1 MGSKRELLF
10 ALVALCLHSSAI
22 LGQVDVST
30 ATLRGTVL
38 DPSGGGVPHAV
49 VTVTNLGK
57 DSSQKTETADDGT
70 YNIPLLEPGAYE
82 LTVESPGFAKA
93 VVRGVQ
99 LSVGQAEIY
108 DVHLTVGSVTNEVVV
123 NAEPP
128 VIQVEQVQQANTVNT
143 NQIENLPN
151 ISRNFTDSIFT
162 LPGVASS
169 DAPRAQNA
177 AAFSGFLSSGFS
189 IGGSNG
195 RNNLVTVDG
204 GENEY
209 GAGELRTP
217 NISLESVQ
225 EFQVNRN
232 AFNAEFGFTAGTAI
246 NVVTKSGTNAFHGSG
261 YFYFLNDST
270 EASYYFDAFPGVRAF
285 EQNIFPGLTF
295 GGPIIKNKLFFFTS
309 YEYRRLDTPQFRTY
323 LNSPEVAGVAGNPA
337 QLSYL
342 KALQASGNP
351 FLELIAAGLFP
362 ALTPTNN
369 PNVTT
374 LLDANNGIFTDKT
387 SSHDWIARIDYLPEA
402 KDALT
407 FRFSIER
414 YRYTNIGAPQLLAP
428 DDAANTTRNDNA
440 ILLTWNHVFTPSVV
454 NTARAQFVPSN
465 TGIQDAFF
473 PNTAQLSIGSLA
485 TFQQSYTNP
494 YSVTQQ
500 RYQFD
505 DTVSW
510 TRGPHSMKFGASYR
524 PVEYNVTNALWFG
537 GEFDFYEGA
546 VPIISLLPAALQP
559 ALVQFNLAS
568 GLPATGDPA
577 TNLSALQSF
586 ALGVPVLYRQGFGNP
601 HWQSWANYLGLFA
614 QDSWKVSRNFSLDY
628 GLRLDYDAEPAPVP
642 HNAYVS
648 PRLGLAWDMTGDQK
662 TVFRAGGGIFV
673 SPVYFQVPYLV
684 NLLNDTGKYINQF
697 AAQLS
702 PTSNLVP
709 ELWGFGVQQGKLPF
723 GQLTASDLAAFGITP
738 GPGAPGRVIFN
749 LAPNYKNNYTIQASA
764 SFQRQLMNNMSLEVG
779 YLFYRGVHIQLDQE
793 ANYAE
798 TGVIDPI
805 YGPQYAPINPAIAQN
820 NLYSSVGNSVYN
832 GMTVSLTKRY
842 SAGLQFQANYTWSKS
857 IDDVTDF
864 NSAFAS
870 FWPTRQYL
878 DRGISTFNVTNNFV
892 ANAVY
897 TTPFKAGS
905 GSFWSSLLADISLS
919 PIVYARSG
927 IPFTITVPA
936 AQNGTEGHSL
946 YARPW
951 YIARNTG
958 IGPAFYS
965 FDMQL
970 AKSLYISRE
979 RRIQAQIIIEGRN
992 LLNHT
997 NFTAV
1002 NNVFP
1007 LGDPFLTQGPFNVTG
1022 SKALPP
1028 SVPLGFTA
1036 ASNPRQLTFGLKF
1049 AF

>member
-1 MGSKRELLF
+1 MQGKLALSIALAALSLF
-10 ALVALCLHSSAI
+10 SVPAFA
-22 LGQVDVST
+22 QVDVST
-30 ATLRGTVL
+30 ATLRGAVL
-38 DPSGGGVPHAV
+38 DPNGAGVPHARI
-49 VTVTNLGK
+49 TATNLSK
-57 DSSQKTETADDGT
+57 EASQSTQTADDGT
-70 YNIPLLEPGAYE
+70 YNIPLLEPGAYD
-82 LTVESPGFAKA
+82 LIVESPGFAKA
-93 VVRGVQ
+93 IIKGVQ
-99 LSVGQAEIY
+99 LSVGQAGIY
-108 DVHLTVGSVTNEVVV
+108 DVHLTVGSVKNVVEVT
-123 NAEPP
+123 AEPA
-128 VIQVEQVQQANTVNT
+128 VIQVEQVQQANTVNR

-162 LPGVASS
+162 LPGVVSS
-169 DAPRAQNA
+169 DAPRPQNA
-177 AAFSGFLSSGFS
+177 AAFTGFFTSGFS

-209 GAGELRTP
+209 GSGQLRTP

-246 NVVTKSGTNAFHGSG
+246 NVVTKSGTNTFHGSG
-261 YFYFLNDST
+261 YFYFLNDAT
-270 EASYYFDAFPGVRAF
+270 EASYYFDSFPAARAF
-285 EQNIFPGLTF
+285 EQNIFPGVTF

-309 YEYRRLDTPQFRTY
+309 YEYRKLDTPEFRSY
-323 LNSPEVAGVAGNPA
+323 LSSPEVEGVTGNPA

-342 KALQASGNP
+342 NALRTTGNP
-351 FLELIAAGLFP
+351 YLELIAGALFP

-369 PNVTT
+369 PDVTA
-374 LLDANNGIFTDKT
+374 LLTANNGIFDDKT

-402 KDALT
+402 HDALT
-407 FRFSIER
+407 LRFSIER

-428 DDAANTTRNDNA
+428 DYAANTTRNDNA
-440 ILLTWNHVFTPSVV
+440 ILLTWNHVFTPALV

-465 TGIQDAFF
+465 TSTQNAFL
-473 PNTAQLSIGSLA
+473 PNTAQLSIGSLGN
-485 TFQQSYTNP
+485 FQQSYTNP
-494 YSVTQQ
+494 YSLTQQ
-500 RYQFD
+500 RYQFE

-510 TRGPHSMKFGASYR
+510 TRGRHNMKFGGSYR
-524 PVEYNVTNALWFG
+524 PVDYAVTNDLWFS
-537 GEFDFYEGA
+537 GEFDFYEGT
-546 VPIISLLPAALQP
+546 VPLIALVPSALQP

-586 ALGVPVLYRQGFGNP
+586 SLGIPILYRQGFGNP

-614 QDSWKVSRNFSLDY
+614 QDSWKASSTFTLDY
-628 GLRLDYDAEPAPVP
+628 GLRMDYDAEPSPVP
-642 HNAYVS
+642 HNTYLS
-648 PRLGLAWDMTGDQK
+648 PRLGIAWDITGDQK

-684 NLLNDTGKYINQF
+684 NLLNDSGKYINQI
-697 AAQLS
+697 AEQLS
-702 PTSNLVP
+702 ATSNLVA
-709 ELWGFGVQQGKLPF
+709 ELWGLGVQQGKLPF
-723 GQLTASDLAAFGITP
+723 GQLTESDLALFGITP
-738 GPGAPGRVIFN
+738 GPYAPGRVIFS
-749 LAPNYKNNYTIQASA
+749 LGSNYKNNYTIQSSA
-764 SFQRQLMNNMSLEVG
+764 SIQRQLLSNMSLEVG
-779 YLFYRGVHIQLDQE
+779 YLLYRGVHIPLSE
-793 ANYAE
+793 EINYAE

-805 YGPQYAPINPAIAQN
+805 YGPQYSPINPTIAQN
-820 NLYSSVGNSVYN
+820 NAYSSVGNSIYN
-832 GMTVSLTKRY
+832 GMTVSLSKRY
-842 SAGLQFQANYTWSKS
+842 SQGLQLQANYTWSKS

-864 NSAFAS
+864 NSAFGS

-897 TTPFKAGS
+897 TTPFKAGT
-905 GSFWSSLLADISLS
+905 GGFWSHVLSDITLS

-927 IPFTITVPA
+927 IPFTITVPG

-970 AKSLYISRE
+970 SKSFYMNRE
-979 RRIQAQIIIEGRN
+979 RGVQAQVIIEGRN

-1007 LGDPFLTQGPFNVTG
+1007 VGDPFLTQGPFNVTG

-1036 ASNPRQLTFGLKF
+1036 ASNPRQLTFGLKL

>member
-1 MGSKRELLF
+1 MQGNKVGVKALF
-10 ALVALCLHSSAI
+10 VLVVSWSAAF
-22 LGQVDVST
+22 GQVDVST
-30 ATLRGTVL
+30 ATLRGSVL
-38 DPSGGGVPHAV
+38 DQNGAAVPRA
-49 VTVTNLGK
+49 TITATNIGK
-57 DSSQKTETADDGT
+57 GTAQTTTSTAEGT

-82 LTVESPGFAKA
+82 LTVEAPGFEKA
-93 VVRGVQ
+93 VIKGVQ
-99 LSVGQAEIY
+99 LSVGQAALY
-108 DVHLTVGSVTNEVVV
+108 DVHLVVGSIKNLVVV
-123 NAEPP
+123 TAEPP

-143 NQIENLPN
+143 QQIENLPN
-151 ISRNFTDSIFT
+151 ISRNFTDYIFT
-162 LPGVASS
+162 LPGVGSS

-209 GAGELRTP
+209 GSGELRTP

-232 AFNAEFGFTAGTAI
+232 SFNAEFGFTAGTAI
-246 NVVTKSGTNAFHGSG
+246 NVVTKSGTNSFHGSG
-261 YFYFLNDST
+261 YFYFLNDAT
-270 EASYYFDAFPGVRAF
+270 EANHYFDTFPGVRAF

-295 GGPIIKNKLFFFTS
+295 GGPILKNKLFFFTS
-309 YEYRRLDTPQFRTY
+309 YEYRKLDTPQFRTY
-323 LNSPEVAGVAGNPA
+323 LSSPELQGVYGNPA
-337 QLSYL
+337 QLAYL
-342 KALQASGNP
+342 NALAASGNP
-351 FLELIAAGLFP
+351 YLQAIAGALFP

-369 PNVTT
+369 PDVNT
-374 LLDANNGIFTDKT
+374 LLNANNGIFEDRT
-387 SSHDWIARIDYLPEA
+387 SSNDWIARIDYLPEVH
-402 KDALT
+402 DALT

-414 YRYTNIGAPQLLAP
+414 YHYTNIGAPQLLAP
-428 DDAANTTRNDNA
+428 DDAANTTQNDNA
-440 ILLTWNHVFTPSVV
+440 ILVTWNHVFTPAVV

-465 TGIQDAFF
+465 QAIQNAFL
-473 PNTAQLSIGSLA
+473 PNTAELSIGSLA

-494 YSVTQQ
+494 YNTTQQ

-510 TRGPHSMKFGASYR
+510 TKGAHNVKFGASYR
-524 PVEYNVTNALWFG
+524 PVHYDVTNALWFG
-537 GEFDFYEGA
+537 GEFDFYEGT
-546 VPIISLLPAALQP
+546 VPIIALVPAALQP
-559 ALVQFNLAS
+559 ALVQFNLAT
-568 GLPATGDPA
+568 GLPATGNPA

-586 ALGVPVLYRQGFGNP
+586 ALGIPVLYRQGFGNP

-614 QDSWKVSRNFSLDY
+614 QDSWKVSPRFTLDY

-648 PRLGLAWDMTGDQK
+648 PRLGFAWDLTGDQK
-662 TVFRAGGGIFV
+662 TLFRAGSGIFV

-684 NLLNDTGKYINQF
+684 NLLNDSGKYINQV

-702 PTSNLVP
+702 ATSNFVP
-709 ELWGFGVQQGKLPF
+709 ELWGYGVQQGKLPF

-764 SFQRQLMNNMSLEVG
+764 SIQRQLTTNMSLEVG
-779 YLFYRGVHIQLDQE
+779 YLFYRGVHIQLDEE

-798 TGVIDPI
+798 TGVINQI
-805 YGPQYAPINPAIAQN
+805 YGPQYAPINPTIAQN
-820 NLYSSVGNSVYN
+820 NLYSSVGNSIYN
-832 GMTVSLTKRY
+832 GMTVSLTKRF
-842 SAGLQFQANYTWSKS
+842 SKGLQFQANYTWSKS

-864 NSAFAS
+864 NSAFAC

-878 DRGISTFNVTNNFV
+878 DRGISTFNIPNNFV

-905 GSFWSSLLADISLS
+905 GFWSTALADISLS

-927 IPFTITVPA
+927 IPFTITVPG

-958 IGPAFYS
+958 TNPAFYS
-965 FDMQL
+965 FDLQL
-970 AKSLYISRE
+970 SKSVYINRE
-979 RRIQAQIIIEGRN
+979 HGFLAQVIIEGRN

-1002 NNVFP
+1002 NNVFAV
-1007 LGDPFLTQGPFNVTG
+1007 GDPFLTQGPFNVTG
-1022 SKALPP
+1022 NKALSP
-1028 SVPLGFTA
+1028 SEPLGFTA
-1036 ASNPRQLTFGLKF
+1036 ASNPRQLTFGLKL